1 MNVSRSRRSGST
13 FYRYKTLHPTLS
25 IYEPAYSY
33 RALPTPHP
41 PQPQHIHR
49 SLSTLHALCMPC
61 RVQVE
66 VDVLKEELEEE
77 KFLSSTGQLSQSVL
91 EAAPEVAELP
101 MREQQLQGQLQGTPV
116 GMRPAV
122 QHMTSTQQHNQPVQ
136 AGVEELRALV
146 EQLVLQQR
154 QPSARSRASHRSPS
168 CDAPEAGIITTAP
181 GCSLGRSKQSE
192 RAVQPTHW

>member
-1 MNVSRSRRSGST
+1 
-13 FYRYKTLHPTLS
+13 
-25 IYEPAYSY
+25 
-33 RALPTPHP
+33 
-41 PQPQHIHR
+41 
-49 SLSTLHALCMPC
+49 MPC

-101 MREQQLQGQLQGTPV
+101 MREQQLQGTPV

-154 QPSARSRASHRSPS
+154 QASARSRASHRSPS
-168 CDAPEAGIITTAP
+168 CDAA
-181 GCSLGRSKQSE
+181 
-192 RAVQPTHW
+192 